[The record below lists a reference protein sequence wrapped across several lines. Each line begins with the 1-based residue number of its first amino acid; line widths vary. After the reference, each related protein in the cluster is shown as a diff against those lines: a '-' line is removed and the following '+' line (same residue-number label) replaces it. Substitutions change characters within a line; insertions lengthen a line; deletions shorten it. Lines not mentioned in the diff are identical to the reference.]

1 MAVKYLDPSAGTNG
15 TGSQINPYNTAV
27 GLVLS
32 ANDSLLIKT
41 GTTLYEGLPTTMFV
55 NGGNYIGSYGTG
67 AKPILNGSISV
78 PAASWTYDAGNNV
91 WWYDIGTTTGGHVT
105 EYGQILR
112 FVEWNT
118 NIATT
123 AASMYNGTATWDWLT
138 NKIYVRPLGGT
149 MAGKTLDV
157 SRIRTGIFMDTGA
170 SGCTVDGL
178 VLVDFSKE
186 TQLAQ
191 NCHGV
196 TIKNCEAYRVG
207 GWKDASNPY
216 IGGGFGA
223 GTSARDFTAQNCV
236 AEDIFDSPY
245 SSQLYGGQS
254 AAQTMYN
261 HVYDGCIG
269 RRFGYGGFEWTV
281 LSTKQRING
290 IYMTNFLLE
299 DGGNSSCWHTYDRD
313 HVGSPNASLT
323 KGNGIVAIGGHT
335 GLGYLDRVFARDG
348 VIRRCYRGVRNSYT
362 HGDIRLDN
370 VTIEDSVAAD
380 LWVDQIGSPSYARTR
395 IIHNDLTRV
404 RSPGAD
410 YNPSGLA
417 DAIKATALPSWI
429 A

>member
-1 MAVKYLDPSAGTNG
+1 MTNRYLDPSAGTDG
-15 TGSQINPYNTAV
+15 TGTIENPYNTAV
-27 GLVLS
+27 GKVLS
-32 ANDSLLIKT
+32 DGDNLLIKS
-41 GTTLYEGLPTTMFV
+41 GTTLYEGLPSTVFV
-55 NGGNYIGSYGTG
+55 NGRNTVGYYGTG
-67 AKPILNGSISV
+67 AKPILNGSIAV
-78 PAASWTYDAGNNV
+78 PAASWTHDAGNNV
-91 WWYDIGTTTGGHVT
+91 WWYDIGSTTGGHVT
-105 EYGQILR
+105 EDGQILR

-118 NIATT
+118 DIATT

-196 TIKNCEAYRVG
+196 TINNCEAYRVG

-223 GTSARDFTAQNCV
+223 GTSARDFTALNCI
-236 AEDIFDSPY
+236 AEDIFDSPF

-254 AAQTMYN
+254 AAQAMFN

-269 RRFGYGGFEWTV
+269 RRFGYGGFEFTV
-281 LSTKQRING
+281 LSAKQRING
-290 IYMTNFLLE
+290 IYVTNFLIE
-299 DGGNSSCWHTYDRD
+299 DGGNDACWHTYDRD
-313 HVGSPNASLT
+313 HVGSPNPSLT
-323 KGNGIVAIGGHT
+323 KGNGIVVIGGHA
-335 GLGYLDRVFARDG
+335 GSGYLDRVFVQNGEID
-348 VIRRCYRGVRNSYT
+348 RCYRGIRNSYAN
-362 HGDIRLDN
+362 GDTRADN
-370 VTIEDSVAAD
+370 VTIRDSVAAD
-380 LWVDQIGSPSYARTR
+380 LWVDQIGSPTYARTR
-395 IIHNDLTRV
+395 IVHSNLTRV

-417 DAIKATALPSWI
+417 DSIIETSAPIWGF
-429 A
+429 